1 MLVWPSI
8 KDFEVRSK
16 RRGKER
22 EGKSEFGLDSV
33 TEESVESC
41 SAFMSK
47 GPTMIKEKK
56 EEE

>member
-22 EGKSEFGLDSV
+22 EENGIDSPGKRKKSKDSRFPH
-33 TEESVESC
+33 THIGCE
-41 SAFMSK
+41 
-47 GPTMIKEKK
+47 KEVYF
-56 EEE
+56 